1 MSESPESNYRRAF
14 LVLEEPI
21 READYMVSIV
31 ANLVHDLFE
40 SYGEQEGENEV
51 LTMPMRDHDRLIWA
65 VGRASESAAKVGQAF
80 EAACR
85 AGTAA

>member
-1 MSESPESNYRRAF
+1 
-14 LVLEEPI
+14 
-21 READYMVSIV
+21 MVSIV
-31 ANLVHDLFE
+31 ANLVHDLFK